1 MKPRLLVIRILF
13 LFVLSLFYLISCTQD
28 AYDKGEGEYSL
39 MRGDFAEATINGD
52 KQIVSI
58 TTDDGDWLPLK
69 ENQTAKWIMTA
80 DTTYRCM
87 LYYNKVKGSDGTS
100 VADVLSIGEVP
111 CPGIHPLSEF
121 EKELKTDPV
130 KFESIWMSK
139 SGKYLNMSLQV
150 MTGYTDDTTAVHQL
164 AFVSDT
170 LITHSNSTRTFHVS
184 LHHDQNNVP
193 EYYSTQAYISLL
205 VDSIPA
211 DSIHFTV
218 NTYDGPIIKTL
229 YLRRH

>member
-1 MKPRLLVIRILF
+1 MKKPFFLLLLALLF
-13 LFVLSLFYLISCTQD
+13 TSSCTQD

-39 MRGDFAEATINGD
+39 MRGDFAEAMVNGD
-52 KQIVSI
+52 RQIVSI
-58 TTDDGDWLPLK
+58 TTDDGDRLPLK
-69 ENQTAKWIMTA
+69 ESQTAKWVTTA

-87 LYYNKVKGSDGTS
+87 LYYNKVKGPDGAA

-130 KFESIWMSK
+130 KFESLWLSR

-164 AFVSDT
+164 AFVTDT
-170 LITHSNSTRTFHVS
+170 LITHPNSTRTLHVC

-193 EYYSTQAYISLL
+193 EYYSTQAYVSLL
-205 VDSIPA
+205 VDSILA
-211 DSIHFTV
+211 DSVRFTV
-218 NTYDGPIIKTL
+218 NTYNGPVIKTL
-229 YLRRH
+229 PIPY